1 MGIEREKWRRK
12 ELRGREE
19 GGREGGKKGAE
30 RRGHRWK
37 RGERVKHASTF
48 GRSKGIVS

>member
-19 GGREGGKKGAE
+19 GGKKGVE
-30 RRGHRWK
+30 RRGYRWK
-37 RGERVKHASTF
+37 RGERVKYVSIF
-48 GRSKGIVS
+48 GRFKGIVL

>member
-1 MGIEREKWRRK
+1 VGIEREKWRRK
-12 ELRGREE
+12 ELRGRE
-19 GGREGGKKGAE
+19 EGGKKGAE